1 MTARGMTERAK
12 GGQASTARQRFRQ
25 IAKLIQANRF
35 SAHMMRSFDW
45 GFFLLVMGVAL
56 FGVVCIF
63 SATATPTDT
72 QPTSLT
78 EMLSTQPFTYAR
90 LQIIW
95 IMAGLVLMAAM
106 VYLDYEY
113 LSKWAN
119 LIYWANIA
127 LLFIVL
133 FMERGRGN
141 MAGWFRWGT
150 DANRTL
156 QPSEFGKLAIIISM
170 AKLFAGR
177 QKPITTVAELVP
189 VLVYVGL
196 PLVLI
201 AAQPDYGTALVYIM
215 IFAVMLF
222 ASGTNY
228 KLIIGM
234 ICVAVLLM
242 VPVWYFMNTSEG
254 NFRTNRILVW
264 LDPTLDTSG
273 AGMQMANA
281 RIALGSGGMYGKG
294 LFSVGSFASL
304 NYIPDDHTDFIF
316 AIVGETFGF
325 VGAAVVVGA
334 LALMLVRMMIMSMRA
349 ADAFGSYVILGV
361 MGMLAFH
368 IIENIGMVV
377 GLLPVT
383 GIPLPFI
390 SYGGSNL
397 LTNMT
402 GLGIV
407 LGISMRSK
415 DRTRVARPRQ
425 TVRL

>member
-1 MTARGMTERAK
+1 
-12 GGQASTARQRFRQ
+12 
-25 IAKLIQANRF
+25 
-35 SAHMMRSFDW
+35 
-45 GFFLLVMGVAL
+45 
-56 FGVVCIF
+56 VCIF

-78 EMLSTQPFTYAR
+78 EMLSTQPFTYPR

-281 RIALGSGGMYGKG
+281 RIALGSGGCYGKG
-294 LFSVGSFASL
+294 LFSVGSFA
-304 NYIPDDHTDFIF
+304 P
-316 AIVGETFGF
+316 
-325 VGAAVVVGA
+325 
-334 LALMLVRMMIMSMRA
+334 
-349 ADAFGSYVILGV
+349 
-361 MGMLAFH
+361 
-368 IIENIGMVV
+368 
-377 GLLPVT
+377 
-383 GIPLPFI
+383 
-390 SYGGSNL
+390 
-397 LTNMT
+397 
-402 GLGIV
+402 
-407 LGISMRSK
+407 
-415 DRTRVARPRQ
+415 
-425 TVRL
+425 

>member
-1 MTARGMTERAK
+1 MTARGIPA
-12 GGQASTARQRFRQ
+12 AREAGAQQRFKR

-35 SAHMMRSFDW
+35 NTHMMRSFDW
-45 GFFLLVMGVAL
+45 PFFALVMAIAL

-63 SATATPTDT
+63 SATATPTDA
-72 QPTSLT
+72 QPGSVI
-78 EMLSTQPFTYAR
+78 EMLSTQPITYAR
-90 LQIIW
+90 LQVVW
-95 IMAGLVLMAAM
+95 IMVGLLLMAAM
-106 VYLDYEY
+106 VYLDYER
-113 LSKWAN
+113 LSQWAN
-119 LIYWANIA
+119 AIYWANIA
-127 LLFIVL
+127 LLFVVL
-133 FMERGRGN
+133 FMQPGRGN
-141 MAGWFRWGT
+141 MAGWFHWGG
-150 DANRTL
+150 DFNRTM
-156 QPSEFGKLAIIISM
+156 QPSEFGKLAIIIAL

-189 VLVYVGL
+189 VLVYIGL

-201 AAQPDYGTALVYIM
+201 VLQPDVGTALVYLF

-228 KLIIGM
+228 KLIVGM
-234 ICVAVLLM
+234 ICFAVLLA
-242 VPVWYFMNTSEG
+242 VPLWYFMNTSESS
-254 NFRTNRILVW
+254 FRANRIRVW
-264 LDPTLDTSG
+264 LDPSLDTSG

-281 RIALGSGGMYGKG
+281 RIALGSGGLYGKG

-304 NYIPDDHTDFIF
+304 NYIPDDYTDFIF
-316 AIVGETFGF
+316 AIVCETFGF
-325 VGAAVVVGA
+325 VGAALVVGA
-334 LALMLVRMMIMSMRA
+334 LMIMLVRMVFMSMRA
-349 ADAFGSYVILGV
+349 TDAFGSYVILGV
-361 MGMLAFH
+361 MAMMGFH

-397 LTNMT
+397 LTNMA

-415 DRTRVARPRQ
+415 DRAKSARPRM
-425 TVRL
+425 TARL

>member
-1 MTARGMTERAK
+1 MTARGIPRARE
-12 GGQASTARQRFRQ
+12 TAAPQRFKR
-25 IAKLIQANRF
+25 ITKLIQANRF
-35 SAHMMRSFDW
+35 NTHMMRSFDW
-45 GFFLLVMGVAL
+45 SFFLLVMAIAL

-63 SATATPTDT
+63 SATATPMDT
-72 QPTSLT
+72 QPKSIV
-78 EMLSTQPFTYAR
+78 EMLSTQPIAYAR
-90 LQIIW
+90 LQVMW
-95 IMAGLVLMAAM
+95 IMAGLMLMAAM
-106 VYLDYEY
+106 VYLDYEH

-119 LIYWANIA
+119 MIYWANIA
-127 LLFIVL
+127 LLFVVL
-133 FMERGRGN
+133 FMEKGRGN

-156 QPSEFGKLAIIISM
+156 QPAEFGKLAIIIAL
-170 AKLFAGR
+170 AKLFSGR

-201 AAQPDYGTALVYIM
+201 VLQPDVGTALVYVV

-222 ASGTNY
+222 ASGTHY
-228 KLIIGM
+228 KLIIGL

-242 VPVWYFMNTSEG
+242 VPVWYYMNTSEG
-254 NFRTNRILVW
+254 DFRANRFRVW
-264 LDPTLDTSG
+264 LDPTLDNSG

-281 RIALGSGGMYGKG
+281 RIALGSGGLRGKG

-304 NYIPDDHTDFIF
+304 NYIPDDYTDFIF
-316 AIVGETFGF
+316 AIVCETFGF
-325 VGAAVVVGA
+325 IGAAVMVSAMVV
-334 LALMLVRMMIMSMRA
+334 MLLRMVFMSMRA

-361 MGMLAFH
+361 MAMMTFH
-368 IIENIGMVV
+368 IVENIGMVI

-383 GIPLPFI
+383 GIPLPFV

-397 LTNMT
+397 LTNMM

-407 LGISMRSK
+407 LGISMRSR
-415 DRTRVARPRQ
+415 DRTRVARPRM
-425 TVRL
+425 TARL

>member
-1 MTARGMTERAK
+1 MTAREIP
-12 GGQASTARQRFRQ
+12 RQGAGAQRHFKR

-35 SAHMMRSFDW
+35 NTHMMRSFDW
-45 GFFLLVMGVAL
+45 PFLILVLLIAL
-56 FGVVCIF
+56 FGVVSIF
-63 SATATPTDT
+63 SATATPAET
-72 QPTSLT
+72 QPTSIAQ
-78 EMLSTQPFTYAR
+78 MLQTQPTSYAR
-90 LQIIW
+90 LQILW
-95 IMAGLVLMAAM
+95 ILAGLVLLASM
-106 VYLDYEY
+106 VYLDYQY
-113 LSKWAN
+113 LSQWAN
-119 LIYWANIA
+119 LIYWLNIA
-127 LLFIVL
+127 MLFVVL

-156 QPSEFGKLAIIISM
+156 QPAEFGKLAIIIAL

-177 QKPITTVAELVP
+177 QKPITTIAELVP

-201 AAQPDYGTALVYIM
+201 VAQPDVGTAMVYIF

-222 ASGTNY
+222 ASGTSY

-234 ICVAVLLM
+234 ICIAVLLL
-242 VPVWYFMNTSEG
+242 VPLWYFMNSSDS
-254 NFRTNRILVW
+254 FRTNRILVW
-264 LDPTLDTSG
+264 LDPTLDTAGS
-273 AGMQMANA
+273 GMQMANA
-281 RIALGSGGMYGKG
+281 RIALGSGGLYGKG
-294 LFSVGSFASL
+294 MFSVGSFASL

-316 AIVGETFGF
+316 AIVCETFGF
-325 VGAAVVVGA
+325 VGAAAMIGA
-334 LALMLVRMMIMSMRA
+334 LIAMLIRMVFMSLRA
-349 ADAFGSYVILGV
+349 VDAFGSYVILGI
-361 MGMLAFH
+361 MAMMAFH

-397 LTNMT
+397 LTNLM

-407 LGISMRSK
+407 LGIAMRSK
-415 DRTRVARPRQ
+415 ESAVPRKARVTAR
-425 TVRL
+425 L

>member
-1 MTARGMTERAK
+1 MIVREVPKRQGATA
-12 GGQASTARQRFRQ
+12 QRHFKR
-25 IAKLIQANRF
+25 IAKLIEANRF
-35 SAHMMRSFDW
+35 NTRMMRSFDW
-45 GFFLLVMGVAL
+45 PFLILVLLIAL
-56 FGVVCIF
+56 FGVVAIF

-72 QPTSLT
+72 QPTSIGQ
-78 EMLSTQPFTYAR
+78 MLQTQPTSYAR
-90 LQIIW
+90 LQVLW
-95 IMAGLVLMAAM
+95 ILAGLVLLASM
-106 VYLDYEY
+106 VYLDYQY
-113 LSKWAN
+113 LSQWAN
-119 LIYWANIA
+119 LIYWVNIA
-127 LLFIVL
+127 MLFVVL

-156 QPSEFGKLAIIISM
+156 QPAEFGKLAIIIAL

-177 QKPITTVAELVP
+177 QKPITTIAELVP
-189 VLVYVGL
+189 VLVYLGL

-201 AAQPDYGTALVYIM
+201 VAQPDVGTAMVYLF

-222 ASGTNY
+222 ASGTSY

-234 ICVAVLLM
+234 ICIAVLLM
-242 VPVWYFMNTSEG
+242 VPLWYFMNSSDS
-254 NFRTNRILVW
+254 FRTNRILVW

-273 AGMQMANA
+273 SGMQMANA
-281 RIALGSGGMYGKG
+281 RIALGSGGLYGKG

-316 AIVGETFGF
+316 AIVCETFGF
-325 VGAAVVVGA
+325 VGAAAMVGA
-334 LALMLVRMMIMSMRA
+334 LVAMLIRMVYMSVRA
-349 ADAFGSYVILGV
+349 ADAFGSYVILGI
-361 MGMLAFH
+361 MAMMAFH

-397 LTNMT
+397 LTNLM

-407 LGISMRSK
+407 LGIAMRGK
-415 DRTRVARPRQ
+415 ERTAPQKARVAA
-425 TVRL
+425 RL

>member
-1 MTARGMTERAK
+1 MTARGIP
-12 GGQASTARQRFRQ
+12 QAQGAAAQHRFKR

-35 SAHMMRSFDW
+35 NTHMMRSFDW
-45 GFFLLVMGVAL
+45 PFFILVMAIAL

-63 SATATPTDT
+63 SATATPTET
-72 QPTSLT
+72 QPTSVMQ
-78 EMLSTQPFTYAR
+78 MLSTQPTSYAR
-90 LQIIW
+90 LQIMW
-95 IMAGLVLMAAM
+95 IMAGLMLMAAM
-106 VYLDYEY
+106 VYLDYER
-113 LSKWAN
+113 LSQWAN

-127 LLFIVL
+127 LLFVVL
-133 FMERGRGN
+133 FMEKGRGN

-156 QPSEFGKLAIIISM
+156 QPAEFGKLAIIVAL
-170 AKLFAGR
+170 AKLFSGR

-201 AAQPDYGTALVYIM
+201 VLQPDVGTALVYM
-215 IFAVMLF
+215 VIFAVMLF

-242 VPVWYFMNTSEG
+242 VPVWYFMNTADSS
-254 NFRTNRILVW
+254 FRANRIRVW

-273 AGMQMANA
+273 AGMQMSNA
-281 RIALGSGGMYGKG
+281 RIALGSGGLKGKG

-316 AIVGETFGF
+316 AIVCETFGF
-325 VGAAVVVGA
+325 IGAAVLVGA
-334 LALMLVRMMIMSMRA
+334 MVLMLLRMVFMSMRA

-361 MGMLAFH
+361 MAMMAFH
-368 IIENIGMVV
+368 IVENIGMVV

-397 LTNMT
+397 LTNMM

-407 LGISMRSK
+407 LGIAMRSK
-415 DRTRVARPRQ
+415 DRTRIARPRM
-425 TVRL
+425 TARL

>member
-1 MTARGMTERAK
+1 MI
-12 GGQASTARQRFRQ
+12 ARQETRAASGVKRFKH

-35 SAHMMRSFDW
+35 NTHMMRSFDW
-45 GFFLLVMGVAL
+45 SFFILVMGIAL

-63 SATATPTDT
+63 AATAAPAETQPKSLMEMLTT
-72 QPTSLT
+72 QPTN
-78 EMLSTQPFTYAR
+78 YAR

-95 IMAGLVLMAAM
+95 LMAGLVLMAAM

-113 LSKWAN
+113 LSQWAN

-141 MAGWFRWGT
+141 MAGWFRWG
-150 DANRTL
+150 AESNRTM

-170 AKLFAGR
+170 AKLFSGR

-189 VLVYVGL
+189 VLVYIGL

-201 AAQPDYGTALVYIM
+201 VLQPDVGTALVYM
-215 IFAVMLF
+215 VIFAVMLF

-228 KLIIGM
+228 KLIVGM
-234 ICVAVLLM
+234 VCIAVLLI
-242 VPVWYFMNTSEG
+242 VPVWYFMNTSESS
-254 NFRTNRILVW
+254 FRANRIRVW

-281 RIALGSGGMYGKG
+281 RIALGSGGLYGKG

-304 NYIPDDHTDFIF
+304 NYIPDDYTDFIF
-316 AIVGETFGF
+316 AIVCETFGF
-325 VGAAVVVGA
+325 VGAAVIVGA
-334 LALMLVRMMIMSMRA
+334 MMAMLVRMVFMSMRA
-349 ADAFGSYVILGV
+349 TDAFGSYVILGV
-361 MGMLAFH
+361 MAMMGFH

-397 LTNMT
+397 LTNMM

-415 DRTRVARPRQ
+415 DRAKSARPRM
-425 TVRL
+425 TARL

>member
-1 MTARGMTERAK
+1 MTARGISGPRAR
-12 GGQASTARQRFRQ
+12 GEANPHRFKR
-25 IAKLIQANRF
+25 IAKLIEANRF
-35 SAHMMRSFDW
+35 NTHMMRSFDW
-45 GFFLLVMGVAL
+45 SFFLLVMAIAL

-63 SATATPTDT
+63 CATATPMDTQPQGFMQMLQT
-72 QPTSLT
+72 QPTS
-78 EMLSTQPFTYAR
+78 YAR
-90 LQIIW
+90 LQIMW
-95 IMAGLVLMAAM
+95 IMVGLMLMAAM
-106 VYLDYEY
+106 VYLDYER
-113 LSKWAN
+113 LGQWSN

-127 LLFIVL
+127 LLFVVL
-133 FMERGRGN
+133 FMEKGRGN
-141 MAGWFRWGT
+141 MAGWFHWGS
-150 DANRTL
+150 DSNRTM
-156 QPSEFGKLAIIISM
+156 QPSEFGKLAIIIAL

-189 VLVYVGL
+189 VLVYIGL

-201 AAQPDYGTALVYIM
+201 VLQPDVGTALVYIV

-234 ICVAVLLM
+234 VCILVLLA
-242 VPVWYFMNTSEG
+242 VPVWYFMNTSESS
-254 NFRTNRILVW
+254 FRANRIRVW

-281 RIALGSGGMYGKG
+281 RIALGSGGLRGKG
-294 LFSVGSFASL
+294 MFSVGSFASL

-316 AIVGETFGF
+316 AIVCETFGF
-325 VGAAVVVGA
+325 IGAAVMVGA
-334 LALMLVRMMIMSMRA
+334 MVLMLMRMVVMSMRA

-361 MGMLAFH
+361 MSMMAFH
-368 IIENIGMVV
+368 IIENIGMVLN
-377 GLLPVT
+377 LLPVT

-397 LTNMT
+397 LTNMM

-407 LGISMRSK
+407 LSISMRSK
-415 DRTRVARPRQ
+415 ERTRIARPRM
-425 TVRL
+425 TARL